1 MWKRISKILQVN
13 EEHTRIEQ
21 EKEERG
27 DASQIFQ
34 LAIVQIEQAIHKNS
48 VIWENVRKNKEEL
61 YQKIEQIKYAIQ
73 QEETSLQYALRS
85 KNKSLSSSH
94 ILQKENLEKQKREFE
109 ILYNTVLQTWQQ
121 MQLQKQKLTLQLQEL
136 KTKEILLTNKLQNAK
151 NQRELQVVL
160 DDLEISDEIDLF
172 EDKVN
177 QAQIEVDLVD
187 GVLDIENQIDG
198 LDANSLQDID
208 EKINKKF
215 ENYQQQE
222 QDKVQEKQRK
232 RIEQLF
238 SRNENKTQQQK
249 ANEKKQLEEK
259 RKNLLEQFKTNHT
272 NHTKN
277 INTNDNKKLED
288 EIKAHFEKEN
298 KITEN
303 KTDVLNNF
311 FYQSDKL
318 EGKTEDKSTNTG
330 KKSVINDFF
339 GNNKDEKKKEI
350 FTEEPK
356 KTEEQ
361 LSKEEQ
367 MKKFFGK

>member
-1 MWKRISKILQVN
+1 MWKRISRILQVN
-13 EEHTRIEQ
+13 EEHAHIEQ

-73 QEETSLQYALRS
+73 QEEASLQYALRS

-109 ILYNTVLQTWQQ
+109 TLYNTVLQTWQQ

-151 NQRELQVVL
+151 NQRELQLVL

-198 LDANSLQDID
+198 LEANSLQDID

-259 RKNLLEQFKTNHT
+259 RKNLLEQFKTNHK
-272 NHTKN
+272 KN
-277 INTNDNKKLED
+277 VNTNDNKKLED
-288 EIKAHFEKEN
+288 EVKAHFEKEN
-298 KITEN
+298 KTTEN
-303 KTDVLNNF
+303 KSDVLNNF
-311 FYQSDKL
+311 FSQSDKL
-318 EGKTEDKSTNTG
+318 EEKTEYKSTNTG

-350 FTEEPK
+350 PTEEPK
-356 KTEEQ
+356 KSEEQ

>member
-1 MWKRISKILQVN
+1 MWKRISRILQAN
-13 EEHTRIEQ
+13 EEHARIEQ
-21 EKEERG
+21 EKAERG
-27 DASQIFQ
+27 DASQIFK

-73 QEETSLQYALRS
+73 QEETALQYALRS
-85 KNKSLSSSH
+85 KNKSLASSH

-109 ILYNTVLQTWQQ
+109 TLYNNVLQTWQQ

-136 KTKEILLTNKLQNAK
+136 KTKEILLTNRLQNAK
-151 NQRELQVVL
+151 NQRELQQVL
-160 DDLEISDEIDLF
+160 DSLEISDEIDLF

-198 LDANSLQDID
+198 LEANSLQDID

-222 QDKVQEKQRK
+222 QEKIQEKQRK

-249 ANEKKQLEEK
+249 QNEKKQLEEK
-259 RKNLLEQFKTNHT
+259 RKNLLEQFKTNHI
-272 NHTKN
+272 KN
-277 INTNDNKKLED
+277 VNSNDNKKLED
-288 EIKAHFEKEN
+288 EIKAHFDKEN
-298 KITEN
+298 KTTEN
-303 KTDVLNNF
+303 KSDVLNNF
-311 FYQSDKL
+311 FSQSERGSESKL
-318 EGKTEDKSTNTG
+318 INTEKE
-330 KKSVINDFF
+330 SVINDFF
-339 GNNKDEKKKEI
+339 GKNEKVEKKKQ
-350 FTEEPK
+350 TPKEEAK
-356 KTEEQ
+356 KSEEQ

>member
-1 MWKRISKILQVN
+1 MWKRISKILQAN
-13 EEHTRIEQ
+13 ENHARIEQ
-21 EKEERG
+21 EKQERG
-27 DASQIFQ
+27 DASQIFK
-34 LAIVQIEQAIHKNS
+34 LAIVQIEQAIQKNS

-73 QEETSLQYALRS
+73 QEETALQYALRS
-85 KNKSLSSSH
+85 KNKSLASSH

-109 ILYNTVLQTWQQ
+109 TLYNNVLQTWQQ

-136 KTKEILLTNKLQNAK
+136 KTKEILLTNRLQNAK
-151 NQRELQVVL
+151 NQRELQQVL

-177 QAQIEVDLVD
+177 QAQIEVDLID

-198 LDANSLQDID
+198 LEANSLQDLD
-208 EKINKKF
+208 KQLDKKF

-222 QDKVQEKQRK
+222 QDKIQEKQRK

-238 SRNENKTQQQK
+238 NRNENKTQQQK
-249 ANEKKQLEEK
+249 QNEKKQLEEK

-272 NHTKN
+272 KTVNN
-277 INTNDNKKLED
+277 NDNKKLED
-288 EIKAHFEKEN
+288 DIKSHFEKEN
-298 KITEN
+298 KIGT

-311 FYQSDKL
+311 FSQSNN
-318 EGKTEDKSTNTG
+318 NTQDNSN
-330 KKSVINDFF
+330 KDVDKSVIDDFF
-339 GNNKDEKKKEI
+339 GNSKIEDKREQPKEIEKKSE
-350 FTEEPK
+350 T
-356 KTEEQ
+356 Q